1 MNYADLV
8 DLSNPQSFF
17 NAFAFACCLISL
29 LAGVQVRALFEKGR
43 FPQSAFL
50 LVVLFVFVG
59 FMSHYSFHFLSQLAE
74 SF

>member
-1 MNYADLV
+1 MNYADLL

-17 NAFAFACCLISL
+17 TAFAFACCLVSMI
-29 LAGVQVRALFEKGR
+29 AGVLAKALFARGR

-50 LVVLFVFVG
+50 LIVLFVFVG
-59 FMSHYSFHFLSQLAE
+59 FMSHYSFQFLNRLTE